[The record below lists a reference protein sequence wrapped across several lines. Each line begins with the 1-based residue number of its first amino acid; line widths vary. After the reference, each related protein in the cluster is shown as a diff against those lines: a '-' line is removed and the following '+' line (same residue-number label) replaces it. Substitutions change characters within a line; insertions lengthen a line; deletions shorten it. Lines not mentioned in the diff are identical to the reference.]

1 MTIKREKKI
10 DFINL
15 SKSELDFLL
24 SSAKEGDSDAF
35 TKISGHIHEISHSYF
50 LSKYRGKKIINMDDV
65 DDLTT
70 NVYIAFAEQY
80 QKIESI
86 ENWLRRVLFL
96 TFVRFYKQNNLR
108 RTSQLNE
115 SITADDSYLA
125 TDQSHDINAILKE
138 IDLLSEEKQEIL
150 KLRFWGDLKFN
161 EIAEKLNK
169 NEAAVKKMF
178 YRSIEEIKNK
188 LK

>member
-1 MTIKREKKI
+1 M
-10 DFINL
+10 
-15 SKSELDFLL
+15 
-24 SSAKEGDSDAF
+24 AKEGNSEAF

-50 LSKYRGKKIINMDDV
+50 LSKYRGKKIINKDDV
-65 DDLTT
+65 DDLTA

-96 TFVRFYKQNNLR
+96 TFVRFYKQNNLK
-108 RTSQLNE
+108 RTTQLKE
-115 SITADDSYLA
+115 SIAADDSYIG
-125 TDQSHDINAILKE
+125 TDQQHDINAILKE
-138 IDLLSEEKQEIL
+138 IDTLSDEKQEII
-150 KLRFWGDLKFN
+150 KLRFWGDMQFN

-188 LK
+188 LR